1 MRGLRAMRKI
11 ALCLSVAVVLLA
23 SCAYGAAPEKKVLR
37 VGMDGSTSGF
47 TVLNDKGELE
57 GFEVDVWKEIAKR
70 NDCEVK
76 FEQMPFSSLL
86 GMVSDGRVDT
96 VTNTLAPTEER
107 KEVYNFSEP
116 YLYDEQN
123 LMSSPS
129 IQARTFK
136 DLDGL
141 RIGLVPGSVDEAFI
155 NSIEKEY
162 SIKVKRVYFD
172 DTAMQDVVMGKI
184 DACVQSQTIALEAIR
199 RFGADKIKVLIG
211 SGTYF
216 ESAYPFAK
224 TPEGDALREM
234 TNRTLEAMKK
244 DGTLRAISEKWFNF
258 DFTVKH

>member
-1 MRGLRAMRKI
+1 M
-11 ALCLSVAVVLLA
+11 
-23 SCAYGAAPEKKVLR
+23 
-37 VGMDGSTSGF
+37 
-47 TVLNDKGELE
+47 
-57 GFEVDVWKEIAKR
+57 
-70 NDCEVK
+70 
-76 FEQMPFSSLL
+76 
-86 GMVSDGRVDT
+86 
-96 VTNTLAPTEER
+96 
-107 KEVYNFSEP
+107 
-116 YLYDEQN
+116 
-123 LMSSPS
+123 
-129 IQARTFK
+129 
-136 DLDGL
+136 
-141 RIGLVPGSVDEAFI
+141 VPGSVDEAFI

>member
-1 MRGLRAMRKI
+1 MRKI
-11 ALCLSVAVVLLA
+11 ILCLSVAVVLLA
-23 SCAYGAAPEKKVLR
+23 SCACGAAPGKKVLR

-70 NDCEVK
+70 NDCEVT

-96 VTNTLAPTEER
+96 VANPLAPTEER

-129 IQARTFK
+129 IQAKTFK

-155 NSIEKEY
+155 NGIEKEY

-184 DACVQSQTIALEAIR
+184 DACVQSQTIAIEAIR
-199 RFGADKIKVLIG
+199 RFGADKIKVLMAAG
-211 SGTYF
+211 FTSR
-216 ESAYPFAK
+216 AR
-224 TPEGDALREM
+224 TPSPGRP
-234 TNRTLEAMKK
+234 
-244 DGTLRAISEKWFNF
+244 RA
-258 DFTVKH
+258 TP